1 MCTKISQVID
11 KPVKHAIMVH
21 ERLND
26 NYQQRNDEKPLLS
39 LFIIKNIC
47 ELMCQKMH
55 IKT

>member
-1 MCTKISQVID
+1 MRTKISQVID